1 MKRARNVPGI
11 YRGVLLPAIG
21 GKKWLSLAIWA
32 FGVSLIWAVSAL
44 VLPAEAAFPHDH
56 TVLTAEL
63 KKYVEGPLVHYR
75 RWKEHPEGLNRYIAL
90 LSKMRVDEYAGLSE
104 DEKKC
109 LWINAYNALT
119 IKIVLERYPIHGIK
133 PYYPPDSLRQI
144 PDVWE
149 AYHFRVAG
157 KEVNLYNI
165 EHDIIRREF
174 HDPRMHFAVVCAA
187 KGCAALR
194 PTAYVSTTLN
204 QDLDAATARFL
215 SNTKNI
221 QYCPDAKL
229 IRVSQLFRWFPL
241 DFAQAAGFARIPFP
255 PPSDDEIVASYVLT
269 HAPAEIKQQ
278 FPDRH
283 VRIIYMPYDWSLND
297 ADAVPSASAEK

>member
-1 MKRARNVPGI
+1 MAGSPGRPTAEHGCRFSDSREACGLCLCQQALLSAGVQAGRHRCRGGPIGPGGGAEMKRARNVPGI

-165 EHDIIRREF
+165 E
-174 HDPRMHFAVVCAA
+174 
-187 KGCAALR
+187 
-194 PTAYVSTTLN
+194 
-204 QDLDAATARFL
+204 
-215 SNTKNI
+215 
-221 QYCPDAKL
+221 
-229 IRVSQLFRWFPL
+229 
-241 DFAQAAGFARIPFP
+241 
-255 PPSDDEIVASYVLT
+255 
-269 HAPAEIKQQ
+269 
-278 FPDRH
+278 
-283 VRIIYMPYDWSLND
+283 
-297 ADAVPSASAEK
+297 